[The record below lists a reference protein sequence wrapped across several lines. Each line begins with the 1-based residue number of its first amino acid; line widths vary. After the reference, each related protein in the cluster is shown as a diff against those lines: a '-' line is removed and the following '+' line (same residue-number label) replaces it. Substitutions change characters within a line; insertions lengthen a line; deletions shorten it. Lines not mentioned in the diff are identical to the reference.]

1 MYLDQIWVRLWNTAV
16 RGVYFW
22 IPFHNDCRPPW
33 CFFFEVGSIEGD
45 IRFVQSW
52 FTEEWQ
58 GHHEE
63 NAAENSQQE
72 RVIRWSETW
81 TCMRLYW
88 LVHLFW
94 NLKGWF
100 HHISSRKNQKG
111 RISPLKVDMKSNFL
125 FFFTAQMQRAP
136 GSHHHQPSRVGWM
149 ALYTEPGRRCTRAG
163 DENGYPGIS
172 SERPT
177 KNCWSFWCPTP
188 VSLKTEVVIM
198 ATTWAELHVWLLM
211 GCQNVTCEFMFWC
224 LMFWWNSV
232 VQKHLSFVK
241 LWVCDSFEAI
251 LQRHSCRKSSKRRA
265 HFIVSFGHFQTKQT
279 WRN

>member
-16 RGVYFW
+16 RGVYFL

-33 CFFFEVGSIEGD
+33 CCFFEVGSIEGD

-81 TCMRLYW
+81 NCIRLYW
-88 LVHLFW
+88 LVNLFW
-94 NLKGWF
+94 NLKDDFIIFHPERTKKVWF
-100 HHISSRKNQKG
+100 HRWKMTWKA
-111 RISPLKVDMKSNFL
+111 
-125 FFFTAQMQRAP
+125 T
-136 GSHHHQPSRVGWM
+136 
-149 ALYTEPGRRCTRAG
+149 CTRFSSSPAKRG
-163 DENGYPGIS
+163 RSNGALHRTREKVHQGRDENGYPGIS
-172 SERPT
+172 SERQT

-224 LMFWWNSV
+224 LGTLLCRSTWALWTFGSV
-232 VQKHLSFVK
+232 TRSRQYCSGTHVGRAQRGVPTSSYLSDTFKQRKHGVI
-241 LWVCDSFEAI
+241 C
-251 LQRHSCRKSSKRRA
+251 
-265 HFIVSFGHFQTKQT
+265 VSQC
-279 WRN
+279 N